1 MLRRLKKTSIGGEPG
16 ILLENSP
23 SEGRDREHSRHRE
36 QLRDSGGKKKT
47 WNLKK
52 PPGVCEKWVGGC
64 RGQEERLRGFRALT
78 EVGCL

>member
-36 QLRDSGGKKKT
+36 QLRYSGGKKTPLESKKAT
-47 WNLKK
+47 WS
-52 PPGVCEKWVGGC
+52 
-64 RGQEERLRGFRALT
+64 LR
-78 EVGCL
+78 EVGWRVQRAGRETKRFQGPN